1 MQFLDEARIRVEAGK
16 GGNGCMS
23 FRREKYIEKG
33 GPDGG
38 DGGDGGCVYFVVDE
52 ALNTLVDFRFQPL
65 YRAKNGKGGSGR
77 NKTGAKGEDIMVRVP
92 LGTTVIEED
101 TLETMGDLSKVGR
114 TLLVAQGGWHGL
126 GNTRFKSSTNRAPR
140 KTTPGTPGE
149 HRHLLLQL
157 KLMADVGL
165 LGMPN
170 AGKSTLLSSV
180 SASRPKIADYPFT
193 TLEPKLG
200 VVRVGEERSF
210 VMADIPGLIEGA
222 SQGAGLGIQFLR
234 HLTRNRVLL
243 HLLDVQP
250 LDMSDP
256 FENLI
261 KVQAELAQYSPALA
275 SRPCWLVLTKM
286 DLLSREDREDRVN
299 NFSDRLAE
307 TELAGMPLYAISSV
321 ERSGL
326 QKLTGDL
333 MTALETA
340 RRKIAENE
348 ECEKQEEQLQKEIS
362 ADVLEQSRKLSAN
375 KRERRAR
382 VQEAKQRADKEDGPE
397 IIYTD
402 K

>member
-1 MQFLDEARIRVEAGK
+1 
-16 GGNGCMS
+16 MS

-38 DGGDGGCVYFVVDE
+38 DGGDGGSVHFVVDE
-52 ALNTLVDFRFQPL
+52 ALNTLIDFRFQPM

-77 NKTGAKGEDIMVRVP
+77 NKTGAKGEDIFVRVP

-101 TLETMGDLSKVGR
+101 TLETMGDLSEAGK

-170 AGKSTLLSSV
+170 AGKSTLLSAV

-222 SQGAGLGIQFLR
+222 SHGAGLGIQFLR

-243 HLLDVQP
+243 HLVDVQP
-250 LDMSDP
+250 VDLSNP
-256 FENLI
+256 IKNLV
-261 KVQAELAQYSPALA
+261 KVHAELLQYSPALS
-275 SRPCWLVLTKM
+275 SRPCWLVLTKL
-286 DLLSREDREDRVN
+286 DLLSRNERDKWVQE
-299 NFSDRLAE
+299 FKERLSK
-307 TELAGMPLYAISSV
+307 TELADLPLYAISSV
-321 ERSGL
+321 DQSGL

-333 MTALETA
+333 MTMLETT
-340 RRKIAENE
+340 RRDLAEDPELERRE
-348 ECEKQEEQLQKEIS
+348 EELQKAIS
-362 ADVLEQSRKLSAN
+362 ADVLDQSRKQRTD
-375 KRERRAR
+375 KRERRKQQ
-382 VQEAKQRADKEDGPE
+382 QEASQGTDGEDGTE
-397 IIYTD
+397 IIYTGE
-402 K
+402 